1 MSWNFPASSRRFS
14 PKRASPTC
22 TLRRRPRSRQG
33 CLEGKS
39 LVISSPTAS
48 GKTLIAM
55 MAAYKKLKEGR
66 KVVYLSPLRA
76 LASEKYAEFRKLERF
91 GVRCAIATGDFD
103 GSGEVLGKFD
113 FLVLTNEKFD
123 SILRHGVSWLR
134 SVGLF
139 ISDEVH
145 LAGSG
150 DRGPTLEMILTK
162 VIHLGLDAQL
172 ISLSA
177 TISNSDEIARWLKS
191 DLVAVDWRPVPLR
204 EGVYDY
210 GRIVFHPE
218 GEVELLKSNQGAPI
232 DVAIDSVKGGGQS
245 LIFAG
250 RGAGR

>member
-1 MSWNFPASSRRFS
+1 MKFAELALPSEFLAFLAEEGFTELYPPQEAAV
-14 PKRASPTC
+14 KAG
-22 TLRRRPRSRQG
+22 L
-33 CLEGKS
+33 LEGKS

-91 GVRCAIATGDFD
+91 GIRCAIATGDFD
-103 GSGEVLGKFD
+103 ASGEVLGKFD

-145 LAGSG
+145 LAGERRQGPDPRDDTHEG
-150 DRGPTLEMILTK
+150 DPPR
-162 VIHLGLDAQL
+162 
-172 ISLSA
+172 
-177 TISNSDEIARWLKS
+177 
-191 DLVAVDWRPVPLR
+191 
-204 EGVYDY
+204 
-210 GRIVFHPE
+210 
-218 GEVELLKSNQGAPI
+218 
-232 DVAIDSVKGGGQS
+232 
-245 LIFAG
+245 AG
-250 RGAGR
+250 RSAHLALGDDQQRR

>member
-1 MSWNFPASSRRFS
+1 MKIEELPLPEEFRTFLKEEGFRELYPPQEAAV
-14 PKRASPTC
+14 KAG
-22 TLRRRPRSRQG
+22 L
-33 CLEGKS
+33 LEGKS

-48 GKTLIAM
+48 GKTLTAM

-76 LASEKYAEFRKLERF
+76 LASEKYAEFKKLERF
-91 GVRCAIATGDFD
+91 GIRCAIATGDFD

-113 FLVLTNEKFD
+113 LLVLTNEKFD

-177 TISNSDEIARWLKS
+177 TINNADEIAGWLKS
-191 DLVAVDWRPVPLR
+191 DLVALDWRPVPLK
-204 EGVYDY
+204 EGVYD
-210 GRIVFHPE
+210 
-218 GEVELLKSNQGAPI
+218 
-232 DVAIDSVKGGGQS
+232 
-245 LIFAG
+245 
-250 RGAGR
+250 